1 MDRLNKT
8 ALFFM
13 TQQLTFLTRTCP
25 LVVENSNNVI
35 EVSLTIKLQ
44 LQSTFLPQGPPA
56 PPTDQPG

>member
-1 MDRLNKT
+1 M
-8 ALFFM
+8 
-13 TQQLTFLTRTCP
+13 CP

>member
-13 TQQLTFLTRTCP
+13 TATFLTRACP

>member
-1 MDRLNKT
+1 MQVMDRLNKIYDT
-8 ALFFM
+8 A
-13 TQQLTFLTRTCP
+13 TFLTSMCP

>member
-13 TQQLTFLTRTCP
+13 TATFLTRTCP

>member
-8 ALFFM
+8 ALFFND
-13 TQQLTFLTRTCP
+13 TATFLTRTCP